1 MTCSYGLC
9 PQAALH
15 RDASRNSATNARRGI
30 LKDMLTILI
39 LEEDDLIRGL
49 LKEWLLGAGYQVQL
63 GDPRRAPSTR
73 PAHDKVGLIIANI
86 CMPKDQGAEGIR
98 QLKLAYPGASIIAI
112 SARFCSSLG
121 GSAEGARQLGVRKV
135 LSKPFTREELL
146 DAVRSVMGAPAAAR
160 EE

>member
-1 MTCSYGLC
+1 
-9 PQAALH
+9 
-15 RDASRNSATNARRGI
+15 
-30 LKDMLTILI
+30 MLTILI

-49 LKEWLLGAGYQVQL
+49 LNEWLLGAGYPVQL
-63 GDPRRAPSTR
+63 GDPRRAPSMR

-86 CMPKDQGAEGIR
+86 CMPKDQGAEGIS
-98 QLKLAYPGASIIAI
+98 QLKLAYPGVSIIAI

-146 DAVRSVMGAPAAAR
+146 DAVRSVMGAPAAAC